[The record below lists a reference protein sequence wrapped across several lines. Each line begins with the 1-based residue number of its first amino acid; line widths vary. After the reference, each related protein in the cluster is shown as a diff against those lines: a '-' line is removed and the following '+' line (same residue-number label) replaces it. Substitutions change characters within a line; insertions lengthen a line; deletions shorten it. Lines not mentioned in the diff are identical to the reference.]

1 MRIRANPHYRRL
13 KAWCVARL
21 PMACRVR
28 GEYYRVAG
36 PRFTTAADIVS
47 GVGGYKAS
55 GRWCRRGTAR
65 LLYLSESPE
74 TAMAESN
81 EHARRYHLPLW
92 QQMPKV
98 TVAVR
103 VEAEAVLDLTDPA
116 VATALPFDL
125 PSLMEAD
132 WRSDNRR
139 GVESVTQALG
149 RAAVA
154 AGFDG
159 LRVPSKPDPRGINL
173 VIFRGGGGGA
183 SVVLLNPQ
191 ELERLGRQ

>member
-1 MRIRANPHYRRL
+1 MAHLPT
-13 KAWCVARL
+13 AR
-21 PMACRVR
+21 MGR

-36 PRFTTAADIVS
+36 PRFTSAADIVS
-47 GVGGYKAS
+47 AVGGYKAS
-55 GRWCRRGTAR
+55 GRWCRRGITR

-74 TAMAESN
+74 TGMAESN
-81 EHARRYHLPLW
+81 EHARRYNLPLW
-92 QQMPKV
+92 QRMPKV

-103 VEAEAVLDLTDPA
+103 VEAQAVLDLTDPA
-116 VATALPFDL
+116 VAADLPFDL

-132 WRSDNRR
+132 WRADNRR

-149 RAAVA
+149 RAASA

-173 VIFRGGGGGA
+173 VIFRRGGGGA
-183 SVVLLNPQ
+183 SVVLLNPE
-191 ELERLGRQ
+191 ELEGLGRR